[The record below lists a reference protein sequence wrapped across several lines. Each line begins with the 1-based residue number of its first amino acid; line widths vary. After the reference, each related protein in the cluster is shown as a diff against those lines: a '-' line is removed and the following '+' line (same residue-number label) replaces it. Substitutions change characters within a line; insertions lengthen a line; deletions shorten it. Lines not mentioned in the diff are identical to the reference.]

1 MSVPINTKTPSELD
15 HLLARSRIYY
25 LLACLFRP
33 PDSITDSFC
42 IEKEAQEWETAV
54 GLLPAPYPQ
63 DILMPPLK
71 QLVQELK
78 GASKQARTQQYE
90 DCFGHTAHGPVPCY
104 ELEYGEEHSHRQP
117 QQLGD
122 IAAFYLAFGLKIN
135 TRSYERVDHLAVEC
149 EFMQYLI
156 FKELYV
162 LQHNNNENILICQQA
177 AVNFLSNHLG
187 HWLPSFAF
195 RLAKASGE
203 DLFKYVADFTLYFIV
218 EDCRK
223 LGIEVGP
230 NNLPL
235 RAVNEKIDAG
245 CVSCSLNPENQH

>member
-1 MSVPINTKTPSELD
+1 MSDPISTKTLSD
-15 HLLARSRIYY
+15 TQQLLARGAIYRALSILLRHPSFMNDKAFLEEEMIAWQQAFEILEISNKEKLEKLMGLIVCRLKKISR
-25 LLACLFRP
+25 
-33 PDSITDSFC
+33 
-42 IEKEAQEWETAV
+42 KEWV
-54 GLLPAPYPQ
+54 Y
-63 DILMPPLK
+63 
-71 QLVQELK
+71 
-78 GASKQARTQQYE
+78 QYE
-90 DCFGHTAHGPVPCY
+90 SNFGHTVQSLVPSY

-122 IAAFYLAFGLKIN
+122 IAAFYQAFGLKSSGQIH
-135 TRSYERVDHLAVEC
+135 ERVDHVAVEC

-156 FKELYV
+156 FKELYA

-203 DLFKYVADFTLYFIV
+203 DLFKYIADFALYFIV